1 MNEDGKIQVL
11 LDNAIFVCPEFCSNI
26 DVGMGVDSSGCDLVG
41 GVRVLLVVELG
52 KLDLVK
58 DLAVH
63 RDFEPVGWRISE
75 ESRKEILKTILTY
88 PKLLGWVSE
97 IITKMMNILNR
108 FSICAFDDQRG
119 SNSFQVEKHIG
130 LKFCQ

>member
-1 MNEDGKIQVL
+1 MNEDGKILEEKVL

-26 DVGMGVDSSGCDLVG
+26 DVSMGVDSSGCDLVG

-63 RDFEPVGWRISE
+63 RDFEPVGWRIPE
-75 ESRKEILKTILTY
+75 T
-88 PKLLGWVSE
+88 
-97 IITKMMNILNR
+97 
-108 FSICAFDDQRG
+108 
-119 SNSFQVEKHIG
+119 
-130 LKFCQ
+130 